1 MINYFEKKKKKHT
14 NTPEINDFCFSSSH
28 FVWILW
34 TAWPWTIA
42 TMINDVYIIFYLS
55 YAISRIMFLL
65 WRWLVWPILSLST
78 VRFDVLPQFHARSL
92 GARNDFSLFTI
103 LIGRCTIITF
113 LYFSISQSKNQEKRI
128 KSFKM
133 PHLLQLCRL
142 IFQFQS
148 FFTNNIY
155 AIDRFFLFIFLTEY
169 TLCLCLRNRID
180 VTVLG
185 ANDMRKKN
193 HFSQN
198 LQRNKNVFN
207 LYSILKSWFAMHSP
221 WMILQ
226 LISLNLMPNCIIW
239 FLKGDELLTD
249 YSNWNLKWNLETIIE
264 QSLDIANG
272 NKRSEVD
279 TCCCFSCKY
288 KWPLDGTNE

>member
-1 MINYFEKKKKKHT
+1 MISMANFIIVHCS
-14 NTPEINDFCFSSSH
+14 FWCF
-28 FVWILW
+28 
-34 TAWPWTIA
+34 TAIPCT
-42 TMINDVYIIFYLS
+42 
-55 YAISRIMFLL
+55 
-65 WRWLVWPILSLST
+65 
-78 VRFDVLPQFHARSL
+78 
-92 GARNDFSLFTI
+92 
-103 LIGRCTIITF
+103 LIGCSEWFFIIHHF
-113 LYFSISQSKNQEKRI
+113 NRPVHNNYFSILFDIAIKESRKTNQILQNASLVATVPFNFSISIIFHKQ
-128 KSFKM
+128 
-133 PHLLQLCRL
+133 HLCDWQV
-142 IFQFQS
+142 
-148 FFTNNIY
+148 
-155 AIDRFFLFIFLTEY
+155 FLFIFLTEY